1 MPDSAAARTRLLAL
15 GWAAP
20 PAPLAWRVR
29 LAVLRDAAR
38 ALAHLHGQH
47 LLHGDVKPSNILLDV
62 HGSSAHLADFALTV
76 LTADNAAC
84 YLRSSDNRIRV
95 ICPRYLR
102 QITPSLP
109 SLMLSEADN
118 AKFCVIWRASCV
130 I

>member
-1 MPDSAAARTRLLAL
+1 MRWQGEGWGAL
-15 GWAAP
+15 
-20 PAPLAWRVR
+20 
-29 LAVLRDAAR
+29 
-38 ALAHLHGQH
+38 
-47 LLHGDVKPSNILLDV
+47 I
-62 HGSSAHLADFALTV
+62 V

-118 AKFCVIWRASCV
+118 AKFCVIWRASLRYLRQITPSSALSEADNAKFCV
-130 I
+130 IWRASLRYLTQITPYAKFGY